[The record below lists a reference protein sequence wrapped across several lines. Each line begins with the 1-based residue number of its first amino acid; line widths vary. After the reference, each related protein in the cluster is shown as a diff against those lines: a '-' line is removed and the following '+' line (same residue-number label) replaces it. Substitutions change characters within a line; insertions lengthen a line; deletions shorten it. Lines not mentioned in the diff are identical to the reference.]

1 MKVLNFKKSDV
12 AERRSELGYYKI
24 HVINN
29 LGWFVIQD
37 EGETQT
43 LLIDPENF
51 NSETS
56 RSYESIMNLLMDNIR
71 ENFGEKRDVK
81 LCYGKDFLPAIE
93 QIIKRN
99 KEHALVV

>member
-1 MKVLNFKKSDV
+1 MKVFNFKKSAV
-12 AERRSELGYYKI
+12 TEKRTELGYYKI

-43 LLIDPENF
+43 LLIDPEDF
-51 NSETS
+51 NSELL
-56 RSYESIMNLLMDNIR
+56 RSSDSIKSLIEDRIR
-71 ENFGEKRDVK
+71 DDFDDEREVS
-81 LCYGKDFLPAIE
+81 LCFGKDFLPAIDK
-93 QIIKRN
+93 IIKRN